1 MRVTIIGTEIMSSC
15 LKRFLIRNKTFQEH
29 GFKDGDSAE
38 IGKRKQDYWHN
49 ASITPVIGWDAIK
62 IV

>member
-1 MRVTIIGTEIMSSC
+1 MD
-15 LKRFLIRNKTFQEH
+15 LKT
-29 GFKDGDSAE
+29 GDSAE
-38 IGKRKQDYWHN
+38 IGKMKMDYWHN